1 MVSDRLKST
10 SGKLTVCVFRL
21 DGSGVVKEFKKQIT
35 VPANTSTVVWKEA
48 VDELLNGEKKED
60 VVVHVFYKDKT
71 GTEYTNNYFLA
82 KQKDMHYAAARIN
95 KDFVPTEGGY
105 EVTLS
110 CDMFA
115 RGVFLSLQGD
125 IDNFISDNYM
135 DILPGKPVTLKVTTE
150 LPSLQFAEKLQVA
163 SFSDAVEQ

>member
-1 MVSDRLKST
+1 
-10 SGKLTVCVFRL
+10 
-21 DGSGVVKEFKKQIT
+21 
-35 VPANTSTVVWKEA
+35 
-48 VDELLNGEKKED
+48 
-60 VVVHVFYKDKT
+60 
-71 GTEYTNNYFLA
+71 
-82 KQKDMHYAAARIN
+82 MHYAAARIN

-110 CDMFA
+110 CDVFA
-115 RGVFLSLQGD
+115 RGVFLSLQED

>member
-1 MVSDRLKST
+1 MMEELR
-10 SGKLTVCVFRL
+10 
-21 DGSGVVKEFKKQIT
+21 KQILLYLEKHSRVDLGELAVLLGTDEVT
-35 VPANTSTVVWKEA
+35 VANEISAMERAKIICGYHTLIDW
-48 VDELLNGEKKED
+48 
-60 VVVHVFYKDKT
+60 DKT

-82 KQKDMHYAAARIN
+82 KQKDMHYAVARIN
-95 KDFVPTEGGY
+95 KDFVPTKGGY

-110 CDMFA
+110 CDVFA
-115 RGVFLSLQGD
+115 RGVFLSLQED

>member
-1 MVSDRLKST
+1 M
-10 SGKLTVCVFRL
+10 
-21 DGSGVVKEFKKQIT
+21 
-35 VPANTSTVVWKEA
+35 
-48 VDELLNGEKKED
+48 
-60 VVVHVFYKDKT
+60 
-71 GTEYTNNYFLA
+71 A
-82 KQKDMHYAAARIN
+82 KQKDMRYAAARIN

-110 CDMFA
+110 CDVFA

-135 DILPGKPVTLKVTTE
+135 DILPGETVTVKVTTE
-150 LPSLQFAEKLQVA
+150 LPSLQFAERLQVV

>member
-1 MVSDRLKST
+1 ML
-10 SGKLTVCVFRL
+10 RL
-21 DGSGVVKEFKKQIT
+21 DGNGVVKEFKKQIT
-35 VPANTSTVVWKEA
+35 VPANTSTVIWKEA
-48 VDELLNGEKKED
+48 VDGLLNGEKKED
-60 VVVHVFYKDKT
+60 VVVHVLYEDKT
-71 GTEYTNNYFLA
+71 GKKYTNNYFLA
-82 KQKDMHYAAARIN
+82 KQKDMRYAAARIN

-110 CDMFA
+110 CDVFA

-135 DILPGKPVTLKVTTE
+135 DILPGETVTVKVTTE
-150 LPSLQFAEKLQVA
+150 LPSLQFAERLQVV